1 MSNEM
6 FKWDSVVRFSSI
18 QFIIVIFSF
27 LFVSCATHRD
37 AAELRN
43 DLNALSNTTESR
55 LYVLEKSV
63 ASLDRLINEHY
74 MLSQSI
80 RSLIGAQTQEL
91 RDNSASITA
100 RQDEINYQLREL
112 HNKLQAIQLYGGVD
126 TKSFAEESAPT
137 SDKSISEKPSPSND
151 KTLVVKTKSGT
162 IEVKPEELYK
172 SAIEDINKGNY
183 ALAEGRL
190 LTFLIQ
196 FPEHELTSSAQ
207 YWLGET
213 AYGQQ
218 KYELAIEEFDKLL
231 KKYNKSQKI
240 PAALLT
246 KGLAQIESGQKKS
259 AQSTLK
265 RLVSSYPKSEESKEA
280 REILKSL

>member
-1 MSNEM
+1 M
-6 FKWDSVVRFSSI
+6 FKRDSVAMFSSI
-18 QFIIVIFSF
+18 RFIIIILST
-27 LFVSCATHRD
+27 LFFSCATHRD
-37 AAELRN
+37 VTDLRS
-43 DLNALSNTTESR
+43 DLSTLRNTTESR
-55 LYVLEKSV
+55 FYMLDQSA
-63 ASLDRLINEHY
+63 ASLDSLINEQY
-74 MLSQSI
+74 ALSQSI
-80 RSLIGAQTQEL
+80 RALIGAQAQEQ
-91 RDNSASITA
+91 RDNLASITA

-112 HNKLQAIQLYGGVD
+112 QNRLQAIQLYGGID
-126 TKSFAEESAPT
+126 TKLPVRESSPT
-137 SDKSISEKPSPSND
+137 PEKPISEKTSPSKS
-151 KTLVVKTKSGT
+151 KTLVFKTPSGT

-196 FPEHELTSSAQ
+196 FPEHELAGNAQ
-207 YWLGET
+207 YWLGEA

-218 KYELAIEEFDKLL
+218 KYKLAIEEFNKLF
-231 KKYNKSQKI
+231 KKYNKSSKI

-246 KGLAQIESGQKKS
+246 KGLAQIEIGQKKS

-265 RLVSSYPKSEESKEA
+265 SLTNSYPKSEESKKA

>member
-6 FKWDSVVRFSSI
+6 FKWDSVARFSSI
-18 QFIIVIFSF
+18 LFIIVIFSF

-37 AAELRN
+37 AIELRN
-43 DLNALSNTTESR
+43 DLNALSNATESR
-55 LYVLEKSV
+55 LYLLEQSI
-63 ASLDRLINEHY
+63 ASLDSLINEHY
-74 MLSQSI
+74 ILSQSI
-80 RSLIGAQTQEL
+80 RALIGAQAQEQ
-91 RDNSASITA
+91 RDNLSSITA

-112 HNKLQAIQLYGGVD
+112 QNRLQAIQLYGGVD
-126 TKSFAEESAPT
+126 TKLPVQESAPS
-137 SDKSISEKPSPSND
+137 SDKSISEKPSPFEN
-151 KTLVVKTKSGT
+151 KALVVKTPSGI
-162 IEVKPEELYK
+162 IEVKPEKLYK

-190 LTFLIQ
+190 LSFLIQ
-196 FPEHELTSSAQ
+196 FPEHELASSAQ

-231 KKYNKSQKI
+231 KRYRKSKKI

-246 KGLAQIESGQKKS
+246 KGLAQIEIGQKKS
-259 AQSTLK
+259 ARSTLK
-265 RLVSSYPKSEESKEA
+265 RLINSNPKSEEVKEA